1 MKKLGV
7 IQGKSLEERPALFP
21 DVITAY
27 EGFFTLSLGRMYNEA
42 GPQPISYSDINSYLD
57 NKRIFESDER
67 DEQFSYIRSLDA
79 KYLELS
85 HEKMKKTRERLNK
98 KDASGNKGKRTRR

>member
-7 IQGKSLEERPALFP
+7 IQGKALDERPALYP
-21 DVITAY
+21 DVVPAY
-27 EGFFTLSLGRMYNEA
+27 EAFFTLSLGRLYNEA
-42 GPQPISYSDINSYLD
+42 GPQPLSHLEIQLYLSS
-57 NKRIFESDER
+57 KGIVEPDER
-67 DEQFSYIRSLDA
+67 EEQFSYIRALDS

-98 KDASGNKGKRTRR
+98 QSSPSKKGSRGRR